1 MNPPR
6 KILYC
11 TTVPISTDGGG
22 NLVCREHIR
31 MLSGVPNSE
40 LHVFSPKVDEALEGI
55 AFFESLGVTWHKFSF
70 LGRRGRFVDR
80 LFAHLPFRFSFE
92 SIGVHNRHIDLQFRG
107 VVDSVDPDV
116 IVIDYLFSVLVM
128 PSCLRSGRAT
138 ILISLNREAEFYR
151 EQRAIGKLS
160 AGCSNSLLAEWRLSR
175 FERRTYARASHVV
188 VLTPNDL
195 EVMPPSARDRAT
207 VIRPVLPRG
216 EQRWSDH
223 GEKSLFFVGSVNH
236 YPNLEAVEWLAT
248 RLAPN
253 LEKAAPDCRI
263 KVIGA
268 SEDQVP
274 QGWLRPNIDYMG
286 RSTREEVRRLFLE
299 CGMFIAPIRNNFGS
313 KIKILEAMSFG
324 TPTIATEFAL
334 SGLENTSPIEMMK
347 LEDPEGC
354 ASRIVSLMA
363 DPACRKRMS
372 EAMEVAHRKQMEET
386 ERMWSRLVAMSTE
399 MPVRRK
405 GRNRCVWL
413 ERCHRWMCRQKKRW
427 KNGRTPALPPSDA
440 GALPQSKSAGKSID
454 VLADEIPGILFNGW
468 FDVESYKGQSLRWSA
483 PESTITIR
491 WPHASWPRSGSF
503 RIWPIVPQ
511 GGRAFR
517 VYVNGVEVYS
527 GAVNRGALKASF
539 PIPRSGDSDLIDI
552 RVVTTAVPFEGDS
565 RDLGLAFNY
574 LRLHR

>member
-1 MNPPR
+1 MNPSR

-31 MLSGVPNSE
+31 ILSGVPNSV
-40 LHVFSPKVDEALEGI
+40 LHVFSPNVEEVLEGI

-70 LGRRGRFVDR
+70 LGGRRRFVDR
-80 LFAHLPFRFSFE
+80 LIAHFPFRFSFE
-92 SIGVHNRHIDLQFRG
+92 SIAVQNRDIDLQFRE
-107 VVDSVDPDV
+107 VVDAFDPDV

-128 PSCLRSGRAT
+128 PSCLRSGCAT
-138 ILISLNREAEFYR
+138 ILINLNREAEFYR

-160 AGCSNSLLAEWRLSR
+160 AGCSNTLLAEWRLSR
-175 FERRTYARASHVV
+175 FERRTCVRASHVV

-216 EQRWSDH
+216 DKRWSDH

-334 SGLENTSPIEMMK
+334 SGLEDSSSIEMMK
-347 LEDPEGC
+347 LEDPEEC
-354 ASRIVSLMA
+354 ASRIVSMMA

-386 ERMWSRLVAMSTE
+386 ERIWSRLVAMSAE
-399 MPVRRK
+399 MPVRRNW
-405 GRNRCVWL
+405 RNRCVWF
-413 ERCHRWMCRQKKRW
+413 ERCHAWMRRQKNRW
-427 KNGRTPALPPSDA
+427 KNRRPSDPAPSDA
-440 GALPQSKSAGKSID
+440 GALPKSKNPGNTID
-454 VLADEIPGILFNGW
+454 VLAGEIPGTLFNGW
-468 FDVESYKGQSLRWSA
+468 FDVESYKHQPLRWTT

-491 WPHASWPRSGSF
+491 WPHAWWPRSGSF
-503 RIWPIVPQ
+503 RIWPIVPH
-511 GGRAFR
+511 GGRSVR

-527 GAVNRGALKASF
+527 GTVTRGALKSSF

-552 RVVTTAVPFEGDS
+552 RVATTAAPFEGDS
-565 RDLGLAFNY
+565 RNLGLAFNY